1 MIQEQFIN
9 FLLDS
14 KDASILKLNN
24 ITSDYFSECINE
36 FNFIKN
42 HLDLYKTIPDKETF
56 ANVFPDFNWMQV
68 TEPPKY
74 LLDELIADRKR
85 RFLVTNYK
93 KLGQLILNQKVD
105 DAYDILKELS
115 DFNVKSTTLNCKDYL
130 RDSSRY
136 DSYLDI
142 SANKSKYFVRS
153 SFPEVTNV
161 LEGGYNIKD
170 DVVTFVARNGLGKSW
185 ILLREATEALR
196 QGKRVGIY
204 SGEMSELSV
213 QFRLDTLIGN
223 IPNGSL
229 MHGSVSVKDKY
240 KNFIDELPKSMP
252 DTACCYILTP
262 EDLGGLATLTAL
274 EAFVEKYQLEVL
286 CIDQHSLLE
295 DEKHGKSSAEKAANI
310 SLGIKTLQKTI
321 EGFNNFIKAITWRQY
336 F

>member
-153 SFPEVTNV
+153 SFP
-161 LEGGYNIKD
+161 
-170 DVVTFVARNGLGKSW
+170 RRW
-185 ILLREATEALR
+185 
-196 QGKRVGIY
+196 
-204 SGEMSELSV
+204 
-213 QFRLDTLIGN
+213 
-223 IPNGSL
+223 
-229 MHGSVSVKDKY
+229 
-240 KNFIDELPKSMP
+240 
-252 DTACCYILTP
+252 
-262 EDLGGLATLTAL
+262 
-274 EAFVEKYQLEVL
+274 
-286 CIDQHSLLE
+286 
-295 DEKHGKSSAEKAANI
+295 
-310 SLGIKTLQKTI
+310 LQ
-321 EGFNNFIKAITWRQY
+321 Y
-336 F
+336 